1 VLVLAACGGSSGSP
15 PPSSTGTTQPTSG
28 AGATTA
34 VRQAYA
40 TLFDLSNPSIDPK
53 VAAVQN
59 GAGLR
64 SAIATELSTSLAKLA
79 GGASVSQVTV
89 ATATKCG
96 TEGLPSPCASVEY
109 QILSTKG
116 KPLLPSSSLGWAVY
130 VSGRWVVAQ
139 ETICGLLS
147 LASAKAPAGC

>member
-1 VLVLAACGGSSGSP
+1 VLVLAACGGGNASP
-15 PPSSTGTTQPTSG
+15 TGTTQPTSG

-34 VRQAYA
+34 IRQAYA
-40 TLFDLSNPSIDPK
+40 TLFDLANPAIDPK

-59 GAGLR
+59 GAALR
-64 SAIATELSTSLAKLA
+64 TAIATELSTSLAKLA
-79 GGASVSQVTV
+79 GGATVSQVSV

-116 KPLLPSSSLGWAVY
+116 KPLLPSSSVGWAVY
-130 VSGRWVVAQ
+130 VSGRWLVAQ

-147 LASAKAPAGC
+147 LASAKPPAGC

>member
-1 VLVLAACGGSSGSP
+1 LVLAACGSGGGGS
-15 PPSSTGTTQPTSG
+15 TATTQPTSG
-28 AGATTA
+28 AGATNA
-34 VRQAYA
+34 IRQSYE
-40 TLFDLSNPSIDPK
+40 TLFDLANPSIAPK
-53 VAAVQN
+53 VASVQN
-59 GAGLR
+59 GAALR

-79 GGASVSQVTV
+79 GGATVSQVTV

-96 TEGLPSPCASVEY
+96 TEGLASPCASVEY

-130 VSGRWVVAQ
+130 SSGRWVVAQ

-147 LASAKAPAGC
+147 LASAKPPAGC